1 MSRMPT
7 WRAGSSADVRR
18 CARTWERAARLNW
31 TNPGVASAEHE
42 DVFVGRVGNL
52 AYVLSRE
59 RIQVTREG
67 VTECLAARATNVFR
81 REAGTWRMTYRHAEA
96 PRHENV
102 EVARLL
108 RGGVAEEMYGRHA
121 TARPRR
127 GG

>member
-1 MSRMPT
+1 MLLLTANRRM
-7 WRAGSSADVRR
+7 AGLDSLEQTIREEGTLDSLPVLTVGDV
-18 CARTWERAARLNW
+18 ESLN
-31 TNPGVASAEHE
+31 AS
-42 DVFVGRVGNL
+42 GRVGNL

-127 GG
+127 GD